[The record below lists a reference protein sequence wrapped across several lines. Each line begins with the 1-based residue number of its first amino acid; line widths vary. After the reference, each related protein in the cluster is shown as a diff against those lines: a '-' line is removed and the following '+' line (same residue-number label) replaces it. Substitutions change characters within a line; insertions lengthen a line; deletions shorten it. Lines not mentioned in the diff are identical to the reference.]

1 MKLVR
6 NLENYI
12 RQNEF
17 KIIIKENCINV
28 QYYTKLWII
37 TQKQIII
44 YSLNKKITID
54 GDNLTINKLLND
66 ELLILGNYKKISFEA
81 LNE

>member
-12 RQNEF
+12 KQNEF

-28 QYYTKLWII
+28 QYYTKLGII
-37 TQKQIII
+37 AQKQIII